1 MLTNDARE
9 DLCWDA
15 SPLRIEAQPPPP
27 PSIFSSVDPKRKKK
41 TERKKTKWMRE
52 RDVLLAT
59 SPVGNLSSMFSNA
72 ASSSPAPQ
80 EVMVECSDAGME
92 NPFGLCVPCHRN
104 CARQH
109 NIGLKGRELRA
120 TETESE

>member
-1 MLTNDARE
+1 
-9 DLCWDA
+9 
-15 SPLRIEAQPPPP
+15 
-27 PSIFSSVDPKRKKK
+27 
-41 TERKKTKWMRE
+41 MRE